1 MTTPTDIKDQKEVPF
16 GERAIVV
23 EVRFFAKDI
32 PEKGKYKQKHAW
44 TEGAI
49 RVERNNAL
57 GIKQQGDPAIFKSLT
72 HLGATVEECLRKNG
86 ITLHTKGK
94 VLQKMP
100 QSKKK

>member
-1 MTTPTDIKDQKEVPF
+1 MIVMEIRFWTDKIAEGKDKVKP
-16 GERAIVV
+16 
-23 EVRFFAKDI
+23 KN
-32 PEKGKYKQKHAW
+32 AW
-44 TEGAI
+44 TAG
-49 RVERNNAL
+49 VVQMSKNDL
-57 GIKQQGDPAIFKSLT
+57 HGIKPKPPINFNSLT